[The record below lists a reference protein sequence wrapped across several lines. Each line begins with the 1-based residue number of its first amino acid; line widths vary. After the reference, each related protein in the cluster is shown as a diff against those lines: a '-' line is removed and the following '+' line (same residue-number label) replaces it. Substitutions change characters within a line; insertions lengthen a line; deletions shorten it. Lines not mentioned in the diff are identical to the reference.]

1 MLSEKRK
8 ITDIV
13 KFIAALLVVIGH
25 LFLYYS
31 GMQAVTQWVNL
42 GAQCVSLFLFFS
54 AYGLMCAY
62 ERNGKAYLNGFFSRR
77 LGRILIPLVTAY
89 AVSLVVYAVF
99 KGKIDW
105 HNVLVT
111 LSWGGPYLKFS
122 WYVTEITAL
131 YLLFYVCAKI
141 SGSENRL
148 AWSLSISAFLLIIV
162 LFITRQPV
170 WYINGLPCFVLG
182 IWYQRYE
189 ERILTALDKY
199 KWLVLFALLVGFLL
213 TFQWHYIRDA
223 VPALSAWRYEYI
235 AMYLSNFLFVLIVI
249 NILEFIPNKTI
260 EFSLGG
266 GYIISS
272 FYEVYLLQNAVMIV
286 FSSFSLPF
294 AAMWILTMCSTVFIA
309 VVFNLLNKKISNLF
323 VR

>member
-266 GYIISS
+266 GVYNFII
-272 FYEVYLLQNAVMIV
+272 L
-286 FSSFSLPF
+286 
-294 AAMWILTMCSTVFIA
+294 
-309 VVFNLLNKKISNLF
+309 
-323 VR
+323 